1 MAGQHEGFALGVDLG
16 TSNTV
21 AVLRWPDG
29 RTRPLLMDG
38 QPVSPS
44 AVYADPDGTL
54 HTGWDA
60 RRLAQAD
67 PARFEANPKR
77 RVDEPTVLL
86 GDRSYPPSDLLAA
99 VLATVARAAVGTVGF
114 LPPAVLTCPAAWD
127 ATRRQVLADALLQ
140 AGWPQAAEHT
150 LAGPTPPGTRLL
162 REPVAAA
169 RYYAQVLHRPVPV
182 GDAIAVFDFGG
193 GTLDVAVLRNEGAD
207 PWGDSGFTVV
217 ADGGL
222 PDLGGLDLDAALVQR
237 VGELLGDRHAAQWA
251 RLTRP
256 ADPAQ
261 RRDQVRLWDEVRG
274 AKETLSRSTVAPVA
288 VPGVAEA
295 VRLTRADVERV
306 ATPLLRRAVDRARE
320 VIAAAGLSPDQLA
333 GLFLVGGSSR
343 IPLVARMLH
352 AELGVAPTV
361 LDQPELPV
369 AEGALTDLPLRRP
382 LPTPA
387 YAGPHIAAPAPPAP
401 IPVSPPA
408 PPASAA
414 PTVPSAP
421 PAPTLPAG
429 APSTLPAGAAP
440 AEAAP
445 TVPAGA
451 APSVPAGA
459 APAEAA
465 PTVPDR
471 AAPTVPAGA
480 APTVPSQ
487 PWPGALPPTV
497 PSQPWPGSTPPAGPP
512 GPGWA
517 GAAPP
522 PSAGAGRWR
531 RARWV
536 VLGAVVALVGVAT
549 AATLYLTRDR
559 YPDLE
564 FRSLHE
570 LSRPAAGG
578 ERPAGMW
585 TAVLGDRAYLGYPLP
600 DDRLEVVAVDAGTG
614 DELWRKATDVR
625 ADDWE
630 AIIAVPGAVAVLADA
645 PGDSTPRPLAVL
657 DGRSGTQRWQRAV
670 RGDDN
675 VYFADDTAVLVDRA
689 EARLV
694 GLRLSDG
701 STKWT
706 EPNPRDQYDGSRTVV
721 RPVGTDAAAGGPA
734 FLDGTPRNPWASK
747 GRRLVQVGAD
757 RSVRL
762 IDMESGAVLRTWG
775 SVADL
780 DDLVVAHED
789 RLYVAANEGGYQLL
803 AYDLGSD
810 AEPVVLHRSG
820 NDDFRPTDLVACGER
835 RACLLQ
841 VPNNDAQ
848 RTEVV
853 AAREG
858 ERAITWPAPGVT
870 DLVPLGEQVLAQRES
885 SEPKAALFDAAGE
898 PVLRD
903 RGGVAVRL
911 DEGNLLVFAKAPSI
925 VADNRVL
932 AGVWAESGEVD
943 ELGELK
949 NVRSESCS
957 WNTHVIACGAEKDF
971 VLYRFAED

>member
-38 QPVSPS
+38 QPLSPS

-60 RRLAQAD
+60 RRLAQTD

-86 GDRSYPPSDLLAA
+86 GDRSYPPADLLAA
-99 VLATVARAAVGTVGF
+99 VLAAVGRAAVGAVGF

-127 ATRRQVLADALLQ
+127 ATRRQVLADALLL
-140 AGWPQAAEHT
+140 AGWPQVAEHT

-169 RYYAQVLHRPVPV
+169 RYYTQVLQRPVPV
-182 GDAIAVFDFGG
+182 GGAIAVFDFGG

-207 PWGDSGFTVV
+207 PWGDSGFRVV

-222 PDLGGLDLDAALVQR
+222 PDLGGLDLDAALVRR
-237 VGELLGDRHAAQWA
+237 VGEVVGARHAAQWA
-251 RLTRP
+251 RLLRP

-295 VRLTRADVERV
+295 VQLTRADVERV
-306 ATPLLRRAVDRARE
+306 ATPLLRRAVERARE
-320 VIAAAGLSPDQLA
+320 VIAEAGLRPDQLA

-352 AELGVAPTV
+352 AELGIAPTV

-369 AEGALTDLPLRRP
+369 AEGALTDLPLRKP
-382 LPTPA
+382 LAVPA
-387 YAGPHIAAPAPPAP
+387 HAGQPPAP
-401 IPVSPPA
+401 SPPA
-408 PPASAA
+408 PGSAS
-414 PTVPSAP
+414 P
-421 PAPTLPAG
+421 PAPSPPA
-429 APSTLPAGAAP
+429 PAAP
-440 AEAAP
+440 A
-445 TVPAGA
+445 
-451 APSVPAGA
+451 A
-459 APAEAA
+459 APA
-465 PTVPDR
+465 
-471 AAPTVPAGA
+471 
-480 APTVPSQ
+480 VPS
-487 PWPGALPPTV
+487 P
-497 PSQPWPGSTPPAGPP
+497 PWPGSTPPAGPP
-512 GPGWA
+512 PGPDRA
-517 GAAPP
+517 GVTV
-522 PSAGAGRWR
+522 PSAGGAARR
-531 RARWV
+531 PRARWL
-536 VLGAVVALVGVAT
+536 VLGAVLALVGVGAAT
-549 AATLYLTRDR
+549 ALYLTRDR

-564 FRSLHE
+564 FRSLRE
-570 LSRPAAGG
+570 LSRPAAGA
-578 ERPAGMW
+578 ERPTDMW
-585 TAVLGDRAYLGYPLP
+585 TAVLGDRAYLGFPLP
-600 DDRLEVVAVDAGTG
+600 DDRMEVVAVDAATG
-614 DELWRKATDVR
+614 DEVWRERTDAR
-625 ADDWE
+625 AAGWE
-630 AIIAVPGAVAVLADA
+630 SIIAVPGGVAVLADA

-657 DGRSGTQRWQRAV
+657 DGRDGRQRWQRAV
-670 RGDDN
+670 RGDDD
-675 VYFADDTAVLVDRA
+675 VFFADDTAVLVDRNA
-689 EARLV
+689 GQLV

-701 STKWT
+701 AQKWT
-706 EPNPRDQYDGSRTVV
+706 RANPGDQYGGNRTVV
-721 RPVGTDAAAGGPA
+721 RPVGSAEAAGGSA
-734 FLDGTPRNPWASK
+734 FFDGTPRDPWTGR

-762 IDMESGAVLRTWG
+762 VDMASGRVLRQWG

-780 DDLVVAHED
+780 DDLVVADGD

-810 AEPVVLHRSG
+810 AAPVVLHRAG
-820 NDDFRPTDLVACGER
+820 NDRYRPKELIACGER

-841 VPNNDAQ
+841 VPDNDAE

-853 AAREG
+853 TAAEG
-858 ERAITWPAPGVT
+858 EPARRFPAPSATG
-870 DLVPLGEQVLAQRES
+870 LVAVGEQLLAQREHP
-885 SEPKAALFDAAGE
+885 EPALTLFDSDGK

-903 RGGVAVRL
+903 RDGVGVRL
-911 DEGNLLVFAKAPSI
+911 DAGNLLVFAEAPST
-925 VADNRVL
+925 VTDDRAL
-932 AGVWAESGEVD
+932 AGVWAESGEPD

-949 NVRSESCS
+949 DVRSASCS
-957 WNTHVIACGAEKDF
+957 WSTHVIACGAEKDF
-971 VLYRFAED
+971 VLYRFADD

>member
-1 MAGQHEGFALGVDLG
+1 MAGQHEGFALGIDLG
-16 TSNTV
+16 MSNTV

-38 QPVSPS
+38 QPLSPS

-54 HTGWDA
+54 HSGWDA

-77 RVDEPTVLL
+77 RVDEPTVQL
-86 GDRSYPPSDLLAA
+86 GDRAYPPADLLAA
-99 VLATVARAAVGTVGF
+99 VLAAVGRAAVGAVGF
-114 LPPAVLTCPAAWD
+114 LPPAVVTCPAAWD
-127 ATRRQVLADALLQ
+127 ATRRQVLADALLR
-140 AGWPQAAEHT
+140 AGWPQAVEHT

-169 RYYAQVLHRPVPV
+169 RYYTQVLHRPVPV
-182 GDAIAVFDFGG
+182 GGAIAVFDFGG

-207 PWGDSGFTVV
+207 PWGDSGFSVV

-222 PDLGGLDLDAALVQR
+222 PDLGGLDLDAALVRR
-237 VGELLGDRHAAQWA
+237 VGELVGERHAAQWA

-274 AKETLSRSTVAPVA
+274 AKETLSRSATAPVA
-288 VPGVAEA
+288 VPGVAETIQ
-295 VRLTRADVERV
+295 LTRADVERV
-306 ATPLLRRAVDRARE
+306 ATPLLRRAVQRARE
-320 VIAAAGLSPDQLA
+320 VIAAAGLRPDQLD

-352 AELGVAPTV
+352 AELGIAPTV

-369 AEGALTDLPLRRP
+369 AEGALTDLPLRKA
-382 LPTPA
+382 LPAPA
-387 YAGPHIAAPAPPAP
+387 YAGAPLAPPAP
-401 IPVSPPA
+401 APVSPPA
-408 PPASAA
+408 P
-414 PTVPSAP
+414 
-421 PAPTLPAG
+421 AG
-429 APSTLPAGAAP
+429 APAP
-440 AEAAP
+440 
-445 TVPAGA
+445 V
-451 APSVPAGA
+451 
-459 APAEAA
+459 
-465 PTVPDR
+465 
-471 AAPTVPAGA
+471 
-480 APTVPSQ
+480 
-487 PWPGALPPTV
+487 V

-512 GPGWA
+512 PGPGLA
-517 GAAPP
+517 GVTPTPP
-522 PSAGAGRWR
+522 DGATRWR

-536 VLGAVVALVGVAT
+536 VLGAVLALAGVAT

-559 YPDLE
+559 YPDLK
-564 FRSLHE
+564 FDSLRE
-570 LSRPAAGG
+570 LSRPSAGAA
-578 ERPAGMW
+578 RPADMW
-585 TAVLGDRAYLGYPLP
+585 TAVLDDRAYLAFPLP
-600 DDRLEVVAVDAGTG
+600 DDRLEVVAVDASTG
-614 DELWRKATDVR
+614 DQLWRKQTDVR

-630 AIIAVPGAVAVLADA
+630 AIIAVPGGVAVLADA
-645 PGDSTPRPLAVL
+645 PGDSTPRPFAVL
-657 DGRSGTQRWQRAV
+657 DGRNGEQRWQRV
-670 RGDDN
+670 LRGDDD

-689 EARLV
+689 ADELV
-694 GLRLSDG
+694 GLRLTNG
-701 STKWT
+701 SAKWRQ
-706 EPNPRDQYDGSRTVV
+706 PNPRGQYAGGRTVV

-734 FLDGTPRNPWASK
+734 FLDGTPRNPWTSK
-747 GRRLVQVGAD
+747 KRRLVQVGAD

-762 IDMESGAVLRTWG
+762 IDMASGAVLRQWG

-820 NDDFRPTDLVACGER
+820 NDEYRPKELIACGER

-841 VPNNDAQ
+841 VPNNDVA

-853 AAREG
+853 AATEG
-858 ERAITWPAPGVT
+858 ERMISWSAPGVT
-870 DLVPLGEQVLAQRES
+870 GLVALGEQVLAQREFP
-885 SEPKAALFDAAGE
+885 EPIVTVFDAAGK

-911 DEGNLLVFAKAPSI
+911 DAGNLLVFAKAPSV

-949 NVRSESCS
+949 DVRSSSCS
-957 WNTHVIACGAEKDF
+957 WNTHVIACGADKDF
-971 VLYRFAED
+971 VLYRFTDD

>member
-44 AVYADPDGTL
+44 AVYADPNGTL

-60 RRLAQAD
+60 RRLAQTD
-67 PARFEANPKR
+67 PARLEPNPKR

-86 GDRSYPPSDLLAA
+86 GDRSYLPADLLAA
-99 VLATVARAAVGTVGF
+99 LLVAVARAAVDTVSF

-127 ATRRQVLADALLQ
+127 ATRRQVLADALLR
-140 AGWPQAAEHT
+140 AGWPQIGEHT

-169 RYYAQVLHRPVPV
+169 RYYTQVLHRPVPV
-182 GDAIAVFDFGG
+182 GGAIAVFDFGG

-207 PWGDSGFTVV
+207 PWGDSGFSVV

-237 VGELLGDRHAAQWA
+237 VGELVGERHAAQWA
-251 RLTRP
+251 RLIRP

-274 AKETLSRSTVAPVA
+274 AKETLSRSSVAPVA
-288 VPGVAEA
+288 VPGMAET
-295 VRLTRADVERV
+295 VQLTRADIERV

-352 AELGVAPTV
+352 AELGIAPTV

-382 LPTPA
+382 LPAPA
-387 YAGPHIAAPAPPAP
+387 YAGPPIAPPAP
-401 IPVSPPA
+401 TPVSPPA
-408 PPASAA
+408 P
-414 PTVPSAP
+414 T
-421 PAPTLPAG
+421 
-429 APSTLPAGAAP
+429 AP
-440 AEAAP
+440 AWAGPVAP

-451 APSVPAGA
+451 GPVA
-459 APAEAA
+459 
-465 PTVPDR
+465 
-471 AAPTVPAGA
+471 
-480 APTVPSQ
+480 
-487 PWPGALPPTV
+487 PTV
-497 PSQPWPGSTPPAGPP
+497 PSQPWPGSTPPSGPP
-512 GPGWA
+512 GPGWSGVTPTPTPA
-517 GAAPP
+517 VGGA
-522 PSAGAGRWR
+522 RWR

-536 VLGAVVALVGVAT
+536 VLGAVLALAGVAT

-564 FRSLHE
+564 FRSLRE
-570 LSRPAAGG
+570 LSRPAAGA
-578 ERPAGMW
+578 ERPASMW
-585 TAVLGDRAYLGYPLP
+585 TAVLGDRAYLAYPLP
-600 DDRLEVVAVDAGTG
+600 DRRLEVAAVDTRTG

-630 AIIAVPGAVAVLADA
+630 RLVAIPGAVAVVADA
-645 PGDSTPRPLAVL
+645 PGDSTLRPLAVL
-657 DGRSGTQRWQRAV
+657 DGRTGTQRWQHPI
-670 RGDDN
+670 RGDDD
-675 VYFADDTAVLVDRA
+675 VYFAADTAVLVDRGA
-689 EARLV
+689 AQLV

-701 STKWT
+701 GTEWT
-706 EPNPRDQYDGSRTVV
+706 QPNPRDQYDGRRTVV
-721 RPVGTDAAAGGPA
+721 RPVGSDEASAGPA
-734 FLDGTPRNPWASK
+734 FLDGTPRDPWASK

-762 IDMESGAVLRTWG
+762 LDMASGTVLRQWG
-775 SVADL
+775 NVADL

-820 NDDFRPTDLVACGER
+820 NDEYRPKELVACGER

-841 VPNNDAQ
+841 VPNSKVEN
-848 RTEVV
+848 TEVV
-853 AAREG
+853 AATEG
-858 ERAITWPAPGVT
+858 ERSRHWPAPGVT
-870 DLVPLGEQVLAQRES
+870 GLAPLGEQLLAQREYP
-885 SEPKAALFDAAGE
+885 EPTVTLFDAAGK

-911 DEGNLLVFAKAPSI
+911 DAGNLLVFAKAPNM

-932 AGVWAESGEVD
+932 AGVWAESGEHD
-943 ELGELK
+943 DLGELQD
-949 NVRSESCS
+949 VRSASCS
-957 WNTHVIACGAEKDF
+957 WNTTVIACGADKDF
-971 VLYRFAED
+971 VLYQFAEN

>member
-77 RVDEPTVLL
+77 RVDEPTVQL

-99 VLATVARAAVGTVGF
+99 VLAAVARAAVGTVGF

-182 GDAIAVFDFGG
+182 GDSIAVFDFGG

-237 VGELLGDRHAAQWA
+237 VGELVGDRHAAQWA
-251 RLTRP
+251 RLIRP

-382 LPTPA
+382 LPAPA
-387 YAGPHIAAPAPPAP
+387 YAGPHIAPPAP
-401 IPVSPPA
+401 APVSPPA
-408 PPASAA
+408 PPAAAEPPVRAGAAATAPSGAAPTAPTVPAGPAPTVPAGPAPTVPDGAA
-414 PTVPSAP
+414 PTVPD
-421 PAPTLPAG
+421 G
-429 APSTLPAGAAP
+429 
-440 AEAAP
+440 AAP
-445 TVPAGA
+445 TVPA
-451 APSVPAGA
+451 
-459 APAEAA
+459 
-465 PTVPDR
+465 
-471 AAPTVPAGA
+471 
-480 APTVPSQ
+480 Q
-487 PWPGALPPTV
+487 PWPGATPSTV
-497 PSQPWPGSTPPAGPP
+497 PSRPWPGSSPPADPP

-517 GAAPP
+517 GP
-522 PSAGAGRWR
+522 PSTAGAGRWR

-564 FRSLHE
+564 FRGLRE
-570 LSRPAAGG
+570 LSRPAAGA

-614 DELWRKATDVR
+614 GELWRKATDVR

-645 PGDSTPRPLAVL
+645 PGDSTLRPLAVL
-657 DGRSGTQRWQRAV
+657 DGGSGAQRWQRAV
-670 RGDDN
+670 RGDDT

-706 EPNPRDQYDGSRTVV
+706 EPNPRDQYDGGRTVV

-734 FLDGTPRNPWASK
+734 FLDGTPRNPWTSK
-747 GRRLVQVGAD
+747 GRRLVQIGAD

-762 IDMESGAVLRTWG
+762 LDMANGTVLRTWG

-803 AYDLGSD
+803 SYDLESD

-820 NDDFRPTDLVACGER
+820 NDEYRPTELVACGER

-841 VPNNDAQ
+841 VPNNDVQ

-853 AAREG
+853 AASEG
-858 ERAITWPAPGVT
+858 ERTITWSAPGVT

-885 SEPKAALFDAAGE
+885 PDPKATLYDAAGK

-911 DEGNLLVFAKAPSI
+911 DEGNLLVFAKAPSV

-949 NVRSESCS
+949 DVRSESCS

-971 VLYRFAED
+971 VLYRFAEN

>member
-38 QPVSPS
+38 QPLSPS

-60 RRLAQAD
+60 RRLAQTD

-77 RVDEPTVLL
+77 RVDEPTVVL
-86 GDRSYPPSDLLAA
+86 GDRSYPPADLLAA
-99 VLATVARAAVGTVGF
+99 VLAAVARAAVGAVGF

-127 ATRRQVLADALLQ
+127 ETRRQVLADALLL
-140 AGWPQAAEHT
+140 AGWPQVAEHT

-169 RYYAQVLHRPVPV
+169 RYYTQVLHRPVPV

-207 PWGDSGFTVV
+207 PWGDSGFSVV

-237 VGELLGDRHAAQWA
+237 VGELLGERHAAQWA
-251 RLTRP
+251 RLIRP
-256 ADPAQ
+256 EDPAQ

-295 VRLTRADVERV
+295 VQLTRADVERV
-306 ATPLLRRAVDRARE
+306 ATPLLRRAVERARE

-352 AELGVAPTV
+352 TELGVAPTV

-382 LPTPA
+382 LPA
-387 YAGPHIAAPAPPAP
+387 YAGPQLAPPAP
-401 IPVSPPA
+401 APVSPPA
-408 PPASAA
+408 PSA
-414 PTVPSAP
+414 
-421 PAPTLPAG
+421 G
-429 APSTLPAGAAP
+429 
-440 AEAAP
+440 
-445 TVPAGA
+445 
-451 APSVPAGA
+451 
-459 APAEAA
+459 
-465 PTVPDR
+465 
-471 AAPTVPAGA
+471 
-480 APTVPSQ
+480 
-487 PWPGALPPTV
+487 PTV
-497 PSQPWPGSTPPAGPP
+497 PSQPWPGSAAPAGPGWAGPPAPPAGPP
-512 GPGWA
+512 APGGA
-517 GAAPP
+517 GAAPAGP
-522 PSAGAGRWR
+522 PGAARWR

-536 VLGAVVALVGVAT
+536 VLGAVLALLGVGA

-564 FRSLHE
+564 FAALRE
-570 LSRPAAGG
+570 LSRPKAGG
-578 ERPAGMW
+578 ERPADMW
-585 TAVLGDRAYLGYPLP
+585 TAVLDDRAYLGFPLP
-600 DDRLEVVAVDAGTG
+600 DDRLEVVAVDTGTG
-614 DELWRKATDVR
+614 DELWRRATDVR

-630 AIIAVPGAVAVLADA
+630 AIIAVPGAVMVLADA

-657 DGRSGTQRWQRAV
+657 DGRSGAQRWQRTV
-670 RGDDN
+670 RGDDDIY
-675 VYFADDTAVLVDRA
+675 VADDTAVLVDRGA
-689 EARLV
+689 AQLV

-701 STKWT
+701 TQKWT
-706 EPNPRDQYDGSRTVV
+706 KPNPRDQYDGSRTVV
-721 RPVGTDAAAGGPA
+721 RPVGSDEAAGGPA
-734 FLDGTPRNPWASK
+734 FLDGTPRDPWTGK

-762 IDMESGAVLRTWG
+762 LDLASGAVLRQWG
-775 SVADL
+775 NVADL

-789 RLYVAANEGGYQLL
+789 RLFVAASEGGYQLL

-810 AEPVVLHRSG
+810 AEPVVLYRSG
-820 NDDFRPTDLVACGER
+820 NDEQRAKALVACGER

-853 AAREG
+853 AATEG
-858 ERAITWPAPGVT
+858 EQAAHWPAPGVT
-870 DLVPLGEQVLAQRES
+870 DLVPVGEQVLAQREYP
-885 SEPKAALFDAAGE
+885 EPAVTLFDAAGK
-898 PVLRD
+898 PVLRN
-903 RGGVAVRL
+903 RGGVGVRL
-911 DEGNLLVFAKAPSI
+911 DEGNLLVFAKAPSTF
-925 VADNRVL
+925 ADNRVL
-932 AGVWAESGEVD
+932 AGVWTESGEVD

-949 NVRSESCS
+949 DVRSASCS

-971 VLYRFAED
+971 VLYRFTKD

>member
-38 QPVSPS
+38 QPLSPS

-60 RRLAQAD
+60 RRLAQTD
-67 PARFEANPKR
+67 PGRFEANPKR
-77 RVDEPTVLL
+77 RVDEPTIVL
-86 GDRSYPPSDLLAA
+86 GDRSYPPADLLAA
-99 VLATVARAAVGTVGF
+99 VLAAVARAAVGAVGF

-127 ATRRQVLADALLQ
+127 ATRRQVLADALLL
-140 AGWPQAAEHT
+140 AGWPQVAEHT

-169 RYYAQVLHRPVPV
+169 RYYTQVLHRPVPV

-207 PWGDSGFTVV
+207 PWGDSGFSVV

-222 PDLGGLDLDAALVQR
+222 PDLGGLDLDAALVGR
-237 VGELLGDRHAAQWA
+237 VGELLGERHAAQWA
-251 RLTRP
+251 RLLRP
-256 ADPAQ
+256 QDPAQ

-295 VRLTRADVERV
+295 VQLTRADVERV

-352 AELGVAPTV
+352 TELGVAPTV

-382 LPTPA
+382 LPA
-387 YAGPHIAAPAPPAP
+387 YAGPQLAPPT
-401 IPVSPPA
+401 PVSPPA
-408 PPASAA
+408 P
-414 PTVPSAP
+414 VG
-421 PAPTLPAG
+421 PAG
-429 APSTLPAGAAP
+429 PAG
-440 AEAAP
+440 
-445 TVPAGA
+445 PAGD
-451 APSVPAGA
+451 V
-459 APAEAA
+459 
-465 PTVPDR
+465 
-471 AAPTVPAGA
+471 
-480 APTVPSQ
+480 
-487 PWPGALPPTV
+487 PTV
-497 PSQPWPGSTPPAGPP
+497 PSQPWPGSPAPAGPGWSGAAPAGAGWSGATPAGPP
-512 GPGWA
+512 APGWA
-517 GAAPP
+517 GAVP
-522 PSAGAGRWR
+522 AGAARWR

-536 VLGAVVALVGVAT
+536 VLGAVLALLGVGT

-564 FRSLHE
+564 FASLRE
-570 LSRPAAGG
+570 LSRPKAGG

-585 TAVLGDRAYLGYPLP
+585 TAVLGDRAYLGFPLP
-600 DDRLEVVAVDAGTG
+600 DDRLEVVAVDTGTG
-614 DELWRKATDVR
+614 DELWRRATDAR

-645 PGDSTPRPLAVL
+645 PGDNTPRPLAVL
-657 DGRSGTQRWQRAV
+657 DGRSGTQRWQRTV
-670 RGDDN
+670 RGDDEI
-675 VYFADDTAVLVDRA
+675 YFADDTAVLVDRA
-689 EARLV
+689 GAQLV

-701 STKWT
+701 TQKWT
-706 EPNPRDQYDGSRTVV
+706 QANPRDQYDSSRTVV
-721 RPVGTDAAAGGPA
+721 RPVGSDEAAGGPA
-734 FLDGTPRNPWASK
+734 FLDGTPRNPWTSK
-747 GRRLVQVGAD
+747 DRRLVQVGAD

-762 IDMESGAVLRTWG
+762 LDMTSGRVLRQWG

-789 RLYVAANEGGYQLL
+789 RLYVVANEGGYQLL
-803 AYDLGSD
+803 AYDLGSA
-810 AEPVVLHRSG
+810 AEPVVLYRSG
-820 NDDFRPTDLVACGER
+820 NDEQRAKALVACGER

-841 VPNNDAQ
+841 VPNNDVQ

-853 AAREG
+853 AATEG
-858 ERAITWPAPGVT
+858 ERTVHWPAPGVT
-870 DLVPLGEQVLAQRES
+870 DLVPVGEQVLAQREYP
-885 SEPKAALFDAAGE
+885 EPTVTLFDAAGK

-911 DEGNLLVFAKAPSI
+911 DEGNLLVFAKAPGT

-949 NVRSESCS
+949 EVRSASCS
-957 WNTHVIACGAEKDF
+957 WNTRVIACGADEDF
-971 VLYRFAED
+971 VLYRFTKD

>member
-60 RRLAQAD
+60 RRLAQSD

-99 VLATVARAAVGTVGF
+99 VLTTVARAAVGTVGF

-182 GDAIAVFDFGG
+182 GGAIAVFDFGG

-207 PWGDSGFTVV
+207 PWGDSGFSVV

-237 VGELLGDRHAAQWA
+237 VGELVGDRHAAQWA
-251 RLTRP
+251 RLIRP

-295 VRLTRADVERV
+295 VQLTRADVERV

-382 LPTPA
+382 LPAPA
-387 YAGPHIAAPAPPAP
+387 YAGPHIAPPAPAPVSPPALPAPPAP
-401 IPVSPPA
+401 A
-408 PPASAA
+408 GAA
-414 PTVPSAP
+414 PTVPVGAAL
-421 PAPTLPAG
+421 PAPT
-429 APSTLPAGAAP
+429 
-440 AEAAP
+440 
-445 TVPAGA
+445 
-451 APSVPAGA
+451 
-459 APAEAA
+459 
-465 PTVPDR
+465 
-471 AAPTVPAGA
+471 APTVPAGA

-487 PWPGALPPTV
+487 PRPGSATPTM
-497 PSQPWPGSTPPAGPP
+497 PEQPWPGSAPPAGPP

-517 GAAPP
+517 HVTP
-522 PSAGAGRWR
+522 PSVAGAGRWR

-536 VLGAVVALVGVAT
+536 VLGAVLALVGVAT
-549 AATLYLTRDR
+549 AATLYFTRDR

-564 FRSLHE
+564 FRSLQE
-570 LSRPAAGG
+570 LSRPSAGG
-578 ERPAGMW
+578 ERPAEMW

-614 DELWRKATDVR
+614 DELWREATDVR

-630 AIIAVPGAVAVLADA
+630 SIIAVPGAVAVLADA
-645 PGDSTPRPLAVL
+645 PGDTTLRPLAVL
-657 DGRSGTQRWQRAV
+657 DGRSGKQRWQRAV
-670 RGDDN
+670 RGDDS

-689 EARLV
+689 EAQLV
-694 GLRLSDG
+694 GLRLTDG
-701 STKWT
+701 SAKWR
-706 EPNPRDQYDGSRTVV
+706 EPNPRDEYGGSRTVV
-721 RPVGTDAAAGGPA
+721 RPVGSDAAASGPA
-734 FLDGTPRNPWASK
+734 FLDGNPRDPWTGK
-747 GRRLVQVGAD
+747 GRRLIQVGAD

-762 IDMESGAVLRTWG
+762 LDMETGKVLRRWG

-820 NDDFRPTDLVACGER
+820 NDEYRPMELVACGER

-841 VPNNDAQ
+841 VPNNDVK

-853 AAREG
+853 AATEG
-858 ERAITWPAPGVT
+858 ERAIAWPAPGVT

-885 SEPKAALFDAAGE
+885 PDPKVTLFDAAGN

-903 RGGVAVRL
+903 RAGVAVRL

-925 VADNRVL
+925 VVDNRVL

-949 NVRSESCS
+949 DVRSESCS

-971 VLYRFAED
+971 VLYRFAND

>member
-38 QPVSPS
+38 QPLSPS
-44 AVYADPDGTL
+44 AVYADADGTL

-77 RVDEPTVLL
+77 RVDEPTVQL
-86 GDRSYPPSDLLAA
+86 GDRAYPPADLLAA
-99 VLATVARAAVGTVGF
+99 VLATVGRAAVGAVGF
-114 LPPAVLTCPAAWD
+114 LPPAVVTYPAAWD
-127 ATRRQVLADALLQ
+127 ATRRQVLADALLR

-169 RYYAQVLHRPVPV
+169 RYYTQVLHRPVPV
-182 GDAIAVFDFGG
+182 GGAIAVFDFGG

-207 PWGDSGFTVV
+207 PWGDSGFSVV

-222 PDLGGLDLDAALVQR
+222 PDLGGLDLDAALVRR
-237 VGELLGDRHAAQWA
+237 VGELVGERHAAQWA

-256 ADPAQ
+256 VDPAQ

-274 AKETLSRSTVAPVA
+274 AKETLSRSAVAPVA
-288 VPGVAEA
+288 VPGVTETIQ
-295 VRLTRADVERV
+295 LTRADVERV
-306 ATPLLRRAVDRARE
+306 ATPLLRRAVQRARE
-320 VIAAAGLSPDQLA
+320 VIAAAGLRPDQLD

-352 AELGVAPTV
+352 AELGIAPTV

-369 AEGALTDLPLRRP
+369 AEGALTDLPLP
-382 LPTPA
+382 VPA
-387 YAGPHIAAPAPPAP
+387 YAGPSLAPPSPA
-401 IPVSPPA
+401 PVSPPA
-408 PPASAA
+408 P
-414 PTVPSAP
+414 
-421 PAPTLPAG
+421 AG
-429 APSTLPAGAAP
+429 APAP
-440 AEAAP
+440 
-445 TVPAGA
+445 V
-451 APSVPAGA
+451 
-459 APAEAA
+459 
-465 PTVPDR
+465 
-471 AAPTVPAGA
+471 
-480 APTVPSQ
+480 VPSQ
-487 PWPGALPPTV
+487 PWPGP
-497 PSQPWPGSTPPAGPP
+497 TPPAGPP
-512 GPGWA
+512 PGPGLA
-517 GAAPP
+517 GASPTPP
-522 PSAGAGRWR
+522 VGATHWR

-536 VLGAVVALVGVAT
+536 VLGAVLALGGVAT

-564 FRSLHE
+564 FASLRE
-570 LSRPAAGG
+570 LSRLSAGA
-578 ERPAGMW
+578 ERPVGMW
-585 TAVLGDRAYLGYPLP
+585 TAVLDDRAYLAFPLP
-600 DDRLEVVAVDAGTG
+600 DDRLEVVAVDAGNG
-614 DELWRKATDVR
+614 REVWREQTDVR

-657 DGRSGTQRWQRAV
+657 DGRSGEQRWQRAL
-670 RGDDN
+670 RGDDD
-675 VYFADDTAVLVDRA
+675 VYFTDDTAVVVDRA
-689 EARLV
+689 ADELV
-694 GLRLSDG
+694 GLRLTNG
-701 STKWT
+701 SAKWKQ
-706 EPNPRDQYDGSRTVV
+706 PNPRGQYAGGRTVV

-734 FLDGTPRNPWASK
+734 FLDGTPRNPWVSK

-762 IDMESGAVLRTWG
+762 LDMASGVVLRQWG

-803 AYDLGSD
+803 SYDLGSD

-820 NDDFRPTDLVACGER
+820 NDAFRPKELVACGER

-841 VPNNDAQ
+841 VPDNDVA

-853 AAREG
+853 AATEG
-858 ERAITWPAPGVT
+858 ERMIRWSAPGVT
-870 DLVPLGEQVLAQRES
+870 GLVPLGEQVLAQRELP
-885 SEPKAALFDAAGE
+885 EPTVTVFDAAGK

-911 DEGNLLVFAKAPSI
+911 DAGNLLVFAKAPSV

-949 NVRSESCS
+949 DVRSSSCS
-957 WNTHVIACGAEKDF
+957 WNTHVIACGADKDF
-971 VLYRFAED
+971 VLYRFSDD

>member
-1 MAGQHEGFALGVDLG
+1 MAGQHEGFALGIDLG

-38 QPVSPS
+38 QPLSPS

-77 RVDEPTVLL
+77 RVDEPTVRL
-86 GDRSYPPSDLLAA
+86 GDRAYPPADLLAA
-99 VLATVARAAVGTVGF
+99 VLAAVGRAAVGAVGF
-114 LPPAVLTCPAAWD
+114 LPPAVVTCPAAWD
-127 ATRRQVLADALLQ
+127 ATRRQVLADALLR

-169 RYYAQVLHRPVPV
+169 RYYTQVLHRPVPV
-182 GDAIAVFDFGG
+182 GGAIAVFDFGG

-207 PWGDSGFTVV
+207 PWGDSGFSVV

-222 PDLGGLDLDAALVQR
+222 PDLGGLDLDAALVRR
-237 VGELLGDRHAAQWA
+237 VGELVDERHAAQWA

-261 RRDQVRLWDEVRG
+261 RRDQVRLTDEVRG

-288 VPGVAEA
+288 VPGVAETIQ
-295 VRLTRADVERV
+295 LTRADVERV
-306 ATPLLRRAVDRARE
+306 ATPLLRRAVQRARE
-320 VIAAAGLSPDQLA
+320 VIAAAGLRPDQLD

-352 AELGVAPTV
+352 AELGIAPTV

-369 AEGALTDLPLRRP
+369 AEGALTDLPLRKP
-382 LPTPA
+382 LPAPA
-387 YAGPHIAAPAPPAP
+387 YAGAPLAPPAP
-401 IPVSPPA
+401 APVSPPA
-408 PPASAA
+408 PAGS
-414 PTVPSAP
+414 
-421 PAPTLPAG
+421 PAP
-429 APSTLPAGAAP
+429 
-440 AEAAP
+440 
-445 TVPAGA
+445 V
-451 APSVPAGA
+451 
-459 APAEAA
+459 
-465 PTVPDR
+465 
-471 AAPTVPAGA
+471 
-480 APTVPSQ
+480 
-487 PWPGALPPTV
+487 V

-512 GPGWA
+512 PRPGLA
-517 GAAPP
+517 GATPTP
-522 PSAGAGRWR
+522 AGGATGWR

-536 VLGAVVALVGVAT
+536 VLGAVLALVGVAA

-559 YPDLE
+559 YPDLT
-564 FRSLHE
+564 FDSLRE
-570 LSRPAAGG
+570 LSRLSAGA
-578 ERPAGMW
+578 ERPLDMW
-585 TAVLGDRAYLGYPLP
+585 TAVLDDRAYLAFPLP
-600 DDRLEVVAVDAGTG
+600 DDRLEVVAVDAGDG
-614 DELWRKATDVR
+614 RELWREQTDVR

-630 AIIAVPGAVAVLADA
+630 TIIAVPGAVAVLADA

-657 DGRSGTQRWQRAV
+657 DGRTGEQRWQRV
-670 RGDDN
+670 LSGDDD

-689 EARLV
+689 ADELV
-694 GLRLSDG
+694 GLRLTNG
-701 STKWT
+701 SAKWT
-706 EPNPRDQYDGSRTVV
+706 QPNPRGQYAGGRTVV

-734 FLDGTPRNPWASK
+734 FLDGTPRNPWTSK

-762 IDMESGAVLRTWG
+762 LDMASGAVLRQWG

-820 NDDFRPTDLVACGER
+820 NDEYRPKELVACGER

-841 VPNNDAQ
+841 VPNNDAA

-853 AAREG
+853 AATEG
-858 ERAITWPAPGVT
+858 EGMIRWSAPGVT
-870 DLVPLGEQVLAQRES
+870 GLIPLGEQVLAQRELP
-885 SEPKAALFDAAGE
+885 EPTVTVFDAAGK

-911 DEGNLLVFAKAPSI
+911 DAGNLLVFAKAPSL

-949 NVRSESCS
+949 DVRSSSCS

-971 VLYRFAED
+971 VLYRFTDD

>member
-1 MAGQHEGFALGVDLG
+1 MAGQHEGFALGIDLG

-38 QPVSPS
+38 QPLSPS

-77 RVDEPTVLL
+77 RVDEPTVQL
-86 GDRSYPPSDLLAA
+86 GDRAYPPADLLAA
-99 VLATVARAAVGTVGF
+99 VLAAVGRAAVGAVGF
-114 LPPAVLTCPAAWD
+114 LPPAVVTCPAAWD
-127 ATRRQVLADALLQ
+127 ATRRQVLADALLR

-169 RYYAQVLHRPVPV
+169 RYYTQVLHRPVPV
-182 GDAIAVFDFGG
+182 GGAIAVFDFGG

-207 PWGDSGFTVV
+207 PWGDSGFSVV

-222 PDLGGLDLDAALVQR
+222 PDLGGLDLDAALVRR
-237 VGELLGDRHAAQWA
+237 VGELVGERHAAQWA

-256 ADPAQ
+256 TDPAQ

-274 AKETLSRSTVAPVA
+274 AKETLSRSAVAPVA
-288 VPGVAEA
+288 VPGVAETIQ
-295 VRLTRADVERV
+295 LTRADVERV
-306 ATPLLRRAVDRARE
+306 ATPLLRRAVQRARE
-320 VIAAAGLSPDQLA
+320 VIAAAGLRPDQLD

-352 AELGVAPTV
+352 AELGIAPTV

-369 AEGALTDLPLRRP
+369 AEGALTDLPLRKP
-382 LPTPA
+382 LPAPA
-387 YAGPHIAAPAPPAP
+387 YAGAPLPPPPPA
-401 IPVSPPA
+401 PVSPPA
-408 PPASAA
+408 P
-414 PTVPSAP
+414 
-421 PAPTLPAG
+421 AG
-429 APSTLPAGAAP
+429 APAP
-440 AEAAP
+440 
-445 TVPAGA
+445 V
-451 APSVPAGA
+451 
-459 APAEAA
+459 
-465 PTVPDR
+465 
-471 AAPTVPAGA
+471 
-480 APTVPSQ
+480 
-487 PWPGALPPTV
+487 V

-512 GPGWA
+512 PGPGLA
-517 GAAPP
+517 GVTPTPP
-522 PSAGAGRWR
+522 DGATRWR

-536 VLGAVVALVGVAT
+536 VLGAVLALAGVAT

-559 YPDLE
+559 YPDLK
-564 FRSLHE
+564 FDSLRE
-570 LSRPAAGG
+570 LSRPSAGA
-578 ERPAGMW
+578 ERPADMW
-585 TAVLGDRAYLGYPLP
+585 TAVLDDRAYLAFPLP
-600 DDRLEVVAVDAGTG
+600 DDRLEVVAVDASTG
-614 DELWRKATDVR
+614 DQLWRKQTDVR

-630 AIIAVPGAVAVLADA
+630 AIIAVPGGVAVLADA

-657 DGRSGTQRWQRAV
+657 DGRNGEQRWQRV
-670 RGDDN
+670 LRGDDD

-689 EARLV
+689 ADELV
-694 GLRLSDG
+694 GLRLTDG
-701 STKWT
+701 SAKWRQ
-706 EPNPRDQYDGSRTVV
+706 PNPRGQYAGGRTVV

-734 FLDGTPRNPWASK
+734 FLDGTPRNPWTSK

-762 IDMESGAVLRTWG
+762 IDMASGAVLRQWG

-803 AYDLGSD
+803 AYDVGSD

-820 NDDFRPTDLVACGER
+820 NDEYRPKELIACGER

-841 VPNNDAQ
+841 VPNNDVA

-853 AAREG
+853 AATEG
-858 ERAITWPAPGVT
+858 EQMIKWSAPGVT
-870 DLVPLGEQVLAQRES
+870 GLVPLGEQVLAQREFP
-885 SEPKAALFDAAGE
+885 EPTVTVFDAAGK

-911 DEGNLLVFAKAPSI
+911 DAGNLLVFAKAPSM

-949 NVRSESCS
+949 DVRSSSCS
-957 WNTHVIACGAEKDF
+957 WNTHVIACGADKDF
-971 VLYRFAED
+971 VLYRFTDD

>member
-1 MAGQHEGFALGVDLG
+1 MAGQHEGFALGIDLG

-38 QPVSPS
+38 QPLSPS

-77 RVDEPTVLL
+77 RVDEPTVQL
-86 GDRSYPPSDLLAA
+86 GDRAYPPADLLAA
-99 VLATVARAAVGTVGF
+99 VLAAVGRAAVGAVGF
-114 LPPAVLTCPAAWD
+114 LPPAVVTCPAAWD
-127 ATRRQVLADALLQ
+127 ATRRQVLADALLR

-169 RYYAQVLHRPVPV
+169 RYYTQVLHRPVPV
-182 GDAIAVFDFGG
+182 GGAIAVFDFGG

-207 PWGDSGFTVV
+207 PWGDSGFSVV

-222 PDLGGLDLDAALVQR
+222 PDLGGLDLDAALVRR
-237 VGELLGDRHAAQWA
+237 VGELVGERHAAQWA

-256 ADPAQ
+256 TDPAQ

-274 AKETLSRSTVAPVA
+274 AKETLSRSAVAPVA
-288 VPGVAEA
+288 VPGVAETIQ
-295 VRLTRADVERV
+295 LTRADVERV
-306 ATPLLRRAVDRARE
+306 ATPLLRRAVQRARE
-320 VIAAAGLSPDQLA
+320 VIAAAGLRPDQLD

-352 AELGVAPTV
+352 AELGIAPTV

-369 AEGALTDLPLRRP
+369 AEGALTDLPLRKP
-382 LPTPA
+382 LPAPA
-387 YAGPHIAAPAPPAP
+387 YAGAPLAPPASA
-401 IPVSPPA
+401 PVSPPA
-408 PPASAA
+408 P
-414 PTVPSAP
+414 
-421 PAPTLPAG
+421 AG
-429 APSTLPAGAAP
+429 APAP
-440 AEAAP
+440 
-445 TVPAGA
+445 V
-451 APSVPAGA
+451 
-459 APAEAA
+459 
-465 PTVPDR
+465 
-471 AAPTVPAGA
+471 
-480 APTVPSQ
+480 
-487 PWPGALPPTV
+487 V

-512 GPGWA
+512 PGPGLA
-517 GAAPP
+517 GVTPTPP
-522 PSAGAGRWR
+522 DGATRWR

-536 VLGAVVALVGVAT
+536 VLGAVLALAGVAT

-559 YPDLE
+559 YPDLK
-564 FRSLHE
+564 FDSLRE
-570 LSRPAAGG
+570 LSRPSAGA
-578 ERPAGMW
+578 ERPADMW
-585 TAVLGDRAYLGYPLP
+585 TAVLDDRAYLAFPLP
-600 DDRLEVVAVDAGTG
+600 DDRLEVVAVDASTG
-614 DELWRKATDVR
+614 DQLWRKQTDVR

-630 AIIAVPGAVAVLADA
+630 AIIAVPGGVAVLADA

-657 DGRSGTQRWQRAV
+657 DGRNGEQRWQRV
-670 RGDDN
+670 LRGDDD

-689 EARLV
+689 ADELV
-694 GLRLSDG
+694 GLRLTDG
-701 STKWT
+701 SAKWRQ
-706 EPNPRDQYDGSRTVV
+706 PNPRGQYAGGRTVV

-734 FLDGTPRNPWASK
+734 FLDGTPRNPWTSK

-762 IDMESGAVLRTWG
+762 LDMASGAVLRQWG

-820 NDDFRPTDLVACGER
+820 NDEYRPKELIACGER

-841 VPNNDAQ
+841 VPNNDVA

-853 AAREG
+853 AATEG
-858 ERAITWPAPGVT
+858 EQMIKWSAPGVT
-870 DLVPLGEQVLAQRES
+870 GLVALGEQVLAQREFP
-885 SEPKAALFDAAGE
+885 EPTVTVFDAAGK

-911 DEGNLLVFAKAPSI
+911 DAGNLLVFAKAPSV

-949 NVRSESCS
+949 DVRSSSCS
-957 WNTHVIACGAEKDF
+957 WNTHVIACGADKDF
-971 VLYRFAED
+971 VLYRFTDD

>member
-1 MAGQHEGFALGVDLG
+1 MAGQHEGFALGIDLG

-38 QPVSPS
+38 QPLSPS

-77 RVDEPTVLL
+77 RVDEPTVRL
-86 GDRSYPPSDLLAA
+86 GDRAYPPADLLAA
-99 VLATVARAAVGTVGF
+99 VLAAVGRAAVGAVGF
-114 LPPAVLTCPAAWD
+114 LPPAVVTCPAAWD
-127 ATRRQVLADALLQ
+127 ATRRQVLADALVQ
-140 AGWPQAAEHT
+140 AGWPQAVEHT

-169 RYYAQVLHRPVPV
+169 RYYTQVLHRPVPV

-222 PDLGGLDLDAALVQR
+222 PDLGGLDLDAALVRR
-237 VGELLGDRHAAQWA
+237 VGELVGERHAAQWD

-261 RRDQVRLWDEVRG
+261 RRDQIRLWDEVRG
-274 AKETLSRSTVAPVA
+274 AKETLSRAGVAPVG
-288 VPGVAEA
+288 VPGVAEP
-295 VRLTRADVERV
+295 VQLTRADVERV
-306 ATPLLRRAVDRARE
+306 ATPLLRRAVQRARE
-320 VIAAAGLSPDQLA
+320 VIAAAGLRPDQLA

-343 IPLVARMLH
+343 IPLVARLLH
-352 AELGVAPTV
+352 AELGIAPTV

-382 LPTPA
+382 LPAPA
-387 YAGPHIAAPAPPAP
+387 YAGPPLAPPAP
-401 IPVSPPA
+401 APVSPPA
-408 PPASAA
+408 P
-414 PTVPSAP
+414 
-421 PAPTLPAG
+421 AG
-429 APSTLPAGAAP
+429 APAP
-440 AEAAP
+440 AP
-445 TVPAGA
+445 V
-451 APSVPAGA
+451 
-459 APAEAA
+459 
-465 PTVPDR
+465 
-471 AAPTVPAGA
+471 
-480 APTVPSQ
+480 
-487 PWPGALPPTV
+487 V

-512 GPGWA
+512 PGPGLA
-517 GAAPP
+517 GATPTPP
-522 PSAGAGRWR
+522 AGATRWP

-536 VLGAVVALVGVAT
+536 VLGAVLALAGVGT

-564 FRSLHE
+564 FASLRE
-570 LSRPAAGG
+570 QSRLPAGA
-578 ERPAGMW
+578 ERPADMW
-585 TAVLGDRAYLGYPLP
+585 TAVLDDRAYLAFPLP
-600 DDRLEVVAVDAGTG
+600 DDRLEVVAVDAGNG
-614 DELWRKATDVR
+614 REVWREQTDVR

-645 PGDSTPRPLAVL
+645 PGDSTPRPMAVL
-657 DGRSGTQRWQRAV
+657 DGRTGEQRWQRV
-670 RGDDN
+670 LRGDDD

-689 EARLV
+689 ADELV
-694 GLRLSDG
+694 GLRLTDG
-701 STKWT
+701 AAKWT
-706 EPNPRDQYDGSRTVV
+706 RPNPRDRYAGGRTVV
-721 RPVGTDAAAGGPA
+721 RPVGTDEAAGGPA
-734 FLDGTPRNPWASK
+734 FLDGTPRDPWTGK

-762 IDMESGAVLRTWG
+762 LDMASGAVLRQWG

-780 DDLVVAHED
+780 DDLVVAYED
-789 RLYVAANEGGYQLL
+789 RLFVAANEGGFQLL

-820 NDDFRPTDLVACGER
+820 NDEYPKELVACGAR

-841 VPNNDAQ
+841 VPNFDVA

-853 AAREG
+853 AATEG
-858 ERAITWPAPGVT
+858 ERMISWSAPGVT
-870 DLVPLGEQVLAQRES
+870 HLVPLGEHVLAQRES
-885 SEPKAALFDAAGE
+885 PEPTVTVFDAAGK

-911 DEGNLLVFAKAPSI
+911 DAGNLLVFAKPPSV

-949 NVRSESCS
+949 DVRSSSCS
-957 WNTHVIACGAEKDF
+957 WNTHLVACGAEKDF
-971 VLYRFAED
+971 VLYRFTDD

>member
-38 QPVSPS
+38 QPLSPS

-77 RVDEPTVLL
+77 RVDEPTVRL
-86 GDRSYPPSDLLAA
+86 GEHAYPPADLLAA
-99 VLATVARAAVGTVGF
+99 VLASVARAAVDAVGF

-127 ATRRQVLADALLQ
+127 ATRRQVLADALLR

-150 LAGPTPPGTRLL
+150 LSGPTPLGTRLL

-169 RYYAQVLHRPVPV
+169 RYYTQVLHRPVPV
-182 GDAIAVFDFGG
+182 GGAIAVFDFGG

-207 PWGDSGFTVV
+207 PWGDSGFSVV

-222 PDLGGLDLDAALVQR
+222 PDLGGLDLDAALVER
-237 VGELLGDRHAAQWA
+237 VGELVGARHAAQWA

-261 RRDQVRLWDEVRG
+261 RRDQVRLADEVRG
-274 AKETLSRSTVAPVA
+274 AKETLSRSAVAPVA
-288 VPGVAEA
+288 VPGVAET
-295 VRLTRADVERV
+295 VQLTRADVERV
-306 ATPLLRRAVDRARE
+306 ATPLLHRAVQRARE
-320 VIAAAGLSPDQLA
+320 VIAAAGLRPDQLA

-352 AELGVAPTV
+352 AELGIAPTV

-369 AEGALTDLPLRRP
+369 AEGALTDLPLRKP
-382 LPTPA
+382 LP
-387 YAGPHIAAPAPPAP
+387 APSAVS
-401 IPVSPPA
+401 PVSPPA
-408 PPASAA
+408 PSPV
-414 PTVPSAP
+414 T
-421 PAPTLPAG
+421 
-429 APSTLPAGAAP
+429 
-440 AEAAP
+440 
-445 TVPAGA
+445 
-451 APSVPAGA
+451 
-459 APAEAA
+459 
-465 PTVPDR
+465 
-471 AAPTVPAGA
+471 
-480 APTVPSQ
+480 
-487 PWPGALPPTV
+487 
-497 PSQPWPGSTPPAGPP
+497 
-512 GPGWA
+512 
-517 GAAPP
+517 P
-522 PSAGAGRWR
+522 PSAAGVPRWR

-536 VLGAVVALVGVAT
+536 VLGAVLALVGVAT
-549 AATLYLTRDR
+549 ATTLYLTRDR

-564 FRSLHE
+564 FGTLRE
-570 LSRPAAGG
+570 LSRPSAGA
-578 ERPAGMW
+578 ERPTGMW
-585 TAVLGDRAYLGYPLP
+585 TAVLDDRAYLAFPLP
-600 DDRLEVVAVDAGTG
+600 DDRLEVVAVDAVNGR
-614 DELWRKATDVR
+614 ELWRKQTDVR
-625 ADDWE
+625 ADDWD

-645 PGDSTPRPLAVL
+645 SGDSTPRPLAVL
-657 DGRSGTQRWQRAV
+657 DGRSGEQRWQRTV
-670 RGDDN
+670 RGDDD
-675 VYFADDTAVLVDRA
+675 VFFADDTAVLVDRA
-689 EARLV
+689 TDQLV
-694 GLRLSDG
+694 GLRLTDG
-701 STKWT
+701 SAKWT
-706 EPNPRDQYDGSRTVV
+706 QPNPRDQYAGARTVV
-721 RPVGTDAAAGGPA
+721 RPVGTEKAAGGPA
-734 FLDGTPRNPWASK
+734 FLDGTPRNPWAGK

-762 IDMESGAVLRTWG
+762 LDMASGAVLRQWG

-820 NDDFRPTDLVACGER
+820 NDEYRPKELVACGAR

-841 VPNNDAQ
+841 VPNSDAE

-853 AAREG
+853 AATEG
-858 ERAITWPAPGVT
+858 ERSIQWSTPGVT
-870 DLVPLGEQVLAQRES
+870 GLVPFGEQVLAQRES
-885 SEPKAALFDAAGE
+885 PQPSVTLYDAAGK

-903 RGGVAVRL
+903 RDGVGVRL
-911 DEGNLLVFAKAPSI
+911 DEGNLLVFAKAPSV

-949 NVRSESCS
+949 DVRSSSCS
-957 WNTHVIACGAEKDF
+957 WNTQVIACGAEKDF
-971 VLYRFAED
+971 VLYRFTDD

>member
-1 MAGQHEGFALGVDLG
+1 MAGQHEGFALGIDLG

-38 QPVSPS
+38 QPLSPS

-77 RVDEPTVLL
+77 RVDEPTVRL
-86 GDRSYPPSDLLAA
+86 GDRAYPPADLLAA
-99 VLATVARAAVGTVGF
+99 VLAAVGRAAVGAVGF
-114 LPPAVLTCPAAWD
+114 LPPAVVTCPAAWD
-127 ATRRQVLADALLQ
+127 ATRRQVLADALLRS
-140 AGWPQAAEHT
+140 GWPQAVEHT

-169 RYYAQVLHRPVPV
+169 RYYTQVLHRPVPV
-182 GDAIAVFDFGG
+182 GGAIAVFDFGG

-207 PWGDSGFTVV
+207 PWGDSGFSVV

-222 PDLGGLDLDAALVQR
+222 PDLGGLDLDAALVRR
-237 VGELLGDRHAAQWA
+237 VGELVGERHAAQWA

-261 RRDQVRLWDEVRG
+261 RRDQVRLTDEVRG

-288 VPGVAEA
+288 VPGVAETIQ
-295 VRLTRADVERV
+295 LTRADVERV
-306 ATPLLRRAVDRARE
+306 ATPLLRRAVQRARE
-320 VIAAAGLSPDQLA
+320 VIAAAGLRPDQLD

-352 AELGVAPTV
+352 AELGIAPTV

-369 AEGALTDLPLRRP
+369 AEGALTDLPLRKP
-382 LPTPA
+382 LPVPA
-387 YAGPHIAAPAPPAP
+387 YAGAPLAAPAPA
-401 IPVSPPA
+401 PVSPPA
-408 PPASAA
+408 P
-414 PTVPSAP
+414 
-421 PAPTLPAG
+421 AG
-429 APSTLPAGAAP
+429 APAP
-440 AEAAP
+440 
-445 TVPAGA
+445 V
-451 APSVPAGA
+451 
-459 APAEAA
+459 
-465 PTVPDR
+465 
-471 AAPTVPAGA
+471 
-480 APTVPSQ
+480 
-487 PWPGALPPTV
+487 V

-512 GPGWA
+512 PGPGLA
-517 GAAPP
+517 GATPTPP
-522 PSAGAGRWR
+522 GGATGWR

-536 VLGAVVALVGVAT
+536 VLGAVLALAGVAT

-559 YPDLE
+559 YPDLT
-564 FRSLHE
+564 FDSLRE
-570 LSRPAAGG
+570 LSRPSAGA
-578 ERPAGMW
+578 ERPVDMW
-585 TAVLGDRAYLGYPLP
+585 TAVLDDRAYLAFPLP
-600 DDRLEVVAVDAGTG
+600 DDRLEVVAVDAGNG
-614 DELWRKATDVR
+614 RELWREQTDVR
-625 ADDWE
+625 ADDWK
-630 AIIAVPGAVAVLADA
+630 AVIAVPGGVAVLADA

-657 DGRSGTQRWQRAV
+657 DGRTGEQRWQRV
-670 RGDDN
+670 LRGDDD
-675 VYFADDTAVLVDRA
+675 VYFADDTVVLVDRA
-689 EARLV
+689 ADELV
-694 GLRLSDG
+694 GLRLTNG
-701 STKWT
+701 SAKWT
-706 EPNPRDQYDGSRTVV
+706 QPNPRGQYAGGRTVV

-762 IDMESGAVLRTWG
+762 LDMASGAVLRQWG

-820 NDDFRPTDLVACGER
+820 NDEYRPKELVACGER

-841 VPNNDAQ
+841 VPDNDVA

-853 AAREG
+853 AATEG
-858 ERAITWPAPGVT
+858 ERMIKWSAPGVT
-870 DLVPLGEQVLAQRES
+870 GLVPLGEQVLAQRELP
-885 SEPKAALFDAAGE
+885 EPSVTVFDAAGK

-911 DEGNLLVFAKAPSI
+911 DAGNLLVFAKAPSM

-949 NVRSESCS
+949 DVRSSSCS
-957 WNTHVIACGAEKDF
+957 WNTHVIACGADKDF
-971 VLYRFAED
+971 VVYRFTDD

>member
-44 AVYADPDGTL
+44 AVYGDPDGTL
-54 HTGWDA
+54 HAGWDA
-60 RRLAQAD
+60 RRLAQTD
-67 PARFEANPKR
+67 PGRFEANPKR

-99 VLATVARAAVGTVGF
+99 VLATVARAAVAAVGF
-114 LPPAVLTCPAAWD
+114 LPPAVLTYPAAWD
-127 ATRRQVLADALLQ
+127 ARRRQVLADALLR
-140 AGWPQAAEHT
+140 AGWPSAAEHT

-169 RYYAQVLHRPVPV
+169 RYYAQVLRRPVPV
-182 GDAIAVFDFGG
+182 GAAIAVFDFGG

-222 PDLGGLDLDAALVQR
+222 PDLGGLDLDAALVRR
-237 VGELLGDRHAAQWA
+237 VGELVGERHAAQWA
-251 RLTRP
+251 RLIRP
-256 ADPAQ
+256 EDPAQ

-295 VRLTRADVERV
+295 VQLTRADVERV
-306 ATPLLRRAVDRARE
+306 ATPLLRRAVERARE

-352 AELGVAPTV
+352 TELGVAPTV

-382 LPTPA
+382 APTPA
-387 YAGPHIAAPAPPAP
+387 YAGSPPGPPAPAYAGSPPAPLAPAPVSPSAPPAP
-401 IPVSPPA
+401 APVSPPA
-408 PPASAA
+408 PAGPVGGGPA
-414 PTVPSAP
+414 
-421 PAPTLPAG
+421 
-429 APSTLPAGAAP
+429 
-440 AEAAP
+440 
-445 TVPAGA
+445 
-451 APSVPAGA
+451 
-459 APAEAA
+459 
-465 PTVPDR
+465 
-471 AAPTVPAGA
+471 
-480 APTVPSQ
+480 
-487 PWPGALPPTV
+487 V
-497 PSQPWPGSTPPAGPP
+497 PSQPWPGSPPPA

-517 GAAPP
+517 GAPPAGPPAPDQAGAAPP
-522 PSAGAGRWR
+522 DPAGAARWR
-531 RARWV
+531 RARRV
-536 VLGAVVALVGVAT
+536 LLGAGLALLVVGT

-564 FRSLHE
+564 FGSLRE

-585 TAVLGDRAYLGYPLP
+585 TAVLGDRAYLGFPLP
-600 DDRLEVVAVDAGTG
+600 DDRLEVVAVDAAGG
-614 DELWRKATDVR
+614 GELWRKATDVR

-630 AIIAVPGAVAVLADA
+630 AIIAVPGAVMVLADA

-657 DGRSGTQRWQRAV
+657 DGRTGTQRWQRPV
-670 RGDDN
+670 RGDDEIY
-675 VYFADDTAVLVDRA
+675 VADDTAVLVDRA
-689 EARLV
+689 AARLV

-701 STKWT
+701 TQKWS
-706 EPNPRDQYDGSRTVV
+706 EANPRDQYDGSRTVV
-721 RPVGTDAAAGGPA
+721 RPVDSDEAAGGPA
-734 FLDGTPRNPWASK
+734 FFDGTPRDPWTSK

-762 IDMESGAVLRTWG
+762 LDMASGAVLRRWG

-780 DDLVVAHED
+780 DDLVVAHGD
-789 RLYVAANEGGYQLL
+789 RLFVAANEGGFQLL

-810 AEPVVLHRSG
+810 AEPVVLYRSG
-820 NDDFRPTDLVACGER
+820 NDEQRPKALVACGER

-841 VPNNDAQ
+841 VPDNDVQ

-853 AAREG
+853 AATEG
-858 ERAITWPAPGVT
+858 EGTAHWPAPGAT
-870 DLVPLGEQVLAQRES
+870 DLVSVGEQVLAQREYP
-885 SEPKAALFDAAGE
+885 EPTVTLFDAAGK

-911 DEGNLLVFAKAPSI
+911 DEGNLLVFAKAPSV

-932 AGVWAESGEVD
+932 AGVWTESGKVD

-949 NVRSESCS
+949 DVRSSSCS

-971 VLYRFAED
+971 VLYRFTED

>member
-1 MAGQHEGFALGVDLG
+1 MAGQHEGFALGIDLG

-38 QPVSPS
+38 QPLSPS

-77 RVDEPTVLL
+77 RVDEPTVQL
-86 GDRSYPPSDLLAA
+86 GDRAYPPAELLAA
-99 VLATVARAAVGTVGF
+99 VLATVGRAAVNAVGF
-114 LPPAVLTCPAAWD
+114 LPPAVVTCPAAWD
-127 ATRRQVLADALLQ
+127 ATRRQVLADALLR

-169 RYYAQVLHRPVPV
+169 RYYTQVLHRPVPV
-182 GDAIAVFDFGG
+182 GGAIAVFDFGG

-207 PWGDSGFTVV
+207 PWGDSGFSVV

-222 PDLGGLDLDAALVQR
+222 PDLGGLDLDAALVRR
-237 VGELLGDRHAAQWA
+237 VGELVGERHAGQWD

-274 AKETLSRSTVAPVA
+274 AKETLSRSAVAPVA
-288 VPGVAEA
+288 VPGVAETIQ
-295 VRLTRADVERV
+295 LTRADVERV
-306 ATPLLRRAVDRARE
+306 ATPLLRRAVQRARE
-320 VIAAAGLSPDQLA
+320 VIAAAGLRPDQLD

-352 AELGVAPTV
+352 AELGIAPTV

-369 AEGALTDLPLRRP
+369 AEGALTDLPLRKP
-382 LPTPA
+382 LPA
-387 YAGPHIAAPAPPAP
+387 YAGLPLAPPAP
-401 IPVSPPA
+401 SSVSPPAPRPVSPPMPSPVSPPA
-408 PPASAA
+408 P
-414 PTVPSAP
+414 
-421 PAPTLPAG
+421 AG
-429 APSTLPAGAAP
+429 ALAP
-440 AEAAP
+440 
-445 TVPAGA
+445 V
-451 APSVPAGA
+451 
-459 APAEAA
+459 
-465 PTVPDR
+465 
-471 AAPTVPAGA
+471 
-480 APTVPSQ
+480 
-487 PWPGALPPTV
+487 V

-512 GPGWA
+512 PGPGLA
-517 GAAPP
+517 GATPTPP
-522 PSAGAGRWR
+522 AGATRWP

-536 VLGAVVALVGVAT
+536 VLGAVLALAGVAT

-559 YPDLE
+559 YPNLE
-564 FRSLHE
+564 FASLRE
-570 LSRPAAGG
+570 LSRLSAGT
-578 ERPAGMW
+578 ERPLDMW
-585 TAVLGDRAYLGYPLP
+585 TAVLDDRAYLAFALP
-600 DDRLEVVAVDAGTG
+600 DDRLEVVAVDAGNG
-614 DELWRKATDVR
+614 RELWREQTDVR
-625 ADDWE
+625 ANDWE

-657 DGRSGTQRWQRAV
+657 DGRTGEQRWQRV
-670 RGDDN
+670 LRGDDD
-675 VYFADDTAVLVDRA
+675 VYFADDTAVLVDRTA
-689 EARLV
+689 DELV
-694 GLRLSDG
+694 GLRLTNG
-701 STKWT
+701 SAKWT
-706 EPNPRDQYDGSRTVV
+706 EPNPRGQYAGGRTVV

-762 IDMESGAVLRTWG
+762 LDMASGAVLRQWG
-775 SVADL
+775 SVADP

-803 AYDLGSD
+803 AYDLNSD

-820 NDDFRPTDLVACGER
+820 NDEYRPKELVACGER

-841 VPNNDAQ
+841 VPNNDVA

-853 AAREG
+853 AVTEG
-858 ERAITWPAPGVT
+858 ERMISWPAPGVT
-870 DLVPLGEQVLAQRES
+870 GLIPLGEQVLAQRELP
-885 SEPKAALFDAAGE
+885 EPTVTVFDAAGK

-911 DEGNLLVFAKAPSI
+911 DAGNLLVFAKAPSV

-949 NVRSESCS
+949 DVRSSSCS
-957 WNTHVIACGAEKDF
+957 WNTSVIACGAEKDF
-971 VLYRFAED
+971 VLYRFTDD

>member
-38 QPVSPS
+38 QPLSPS

-60 RRLAQAD
+60 RRLAQTD
-67 PARFEANPKR
+67 PGRFEANPKR
-77 RVDEPTVLL
+77 RVDEPTIVL
-86 GDRSYPPSDLLAA
+86 GDRSYPPADLLAA
-99 VLATVARAAVGTVGF
+99 VLAAVARAAVGAVGF

-127 ATRRQVLADALLQ
+127 ATRRQVLADALLL
-140 AGWPQAAEHT
+140 AGWPQVAEHT

-169 RYYAQVLHRPVPV
+169 RYYTQVLHRPVPV

-207 PWGDSGFTVV
+207 PWGDSGFSVV

-222 PDLGGLDLDAALVQR
+222 PDLGGLDLDAALVGR
-237 VGELLGDRHAAQWA
+237 VGELLGERHAAQWA
-251 RLTRP
+251 RLLRP

-295 VRLTRADVERV
+295 VQLTRADVERV
-306 ATPLLRRAVDRARE
+306 AAPLLRRAVDRARE

-352 AELGVAPTV
+352 TELGVAPTV

-382 LPTPA
+382 LPA
-387 YAGPHIAAPAPPAP
+387 YAGPQLAPPT
-401 IPVSPPA
+401 PVSPPA
-408 PPASAA
+408 PAGSVGAA
-414 PTVPSAP
+414 GPVGLAG
-421 PAPTLPAG
+421 PAG
-429 APSTLPAGAAP
+429 SGGD
-440 AEAAP
+440 
-445 TVPAGA
+445 VP
-451 APSVPAGA
+451 P
-459 APAEAA
+459 
-465 PTVPDR
+465 
-471 AAPTVPAGA
+471 
-480 APTVPSQ
+480 VPSQ
-487 PWPGALPPTV
+487 PWPG
-497 PSQPWPGSTPPAGPP
+497 PPAPA

-517 GAAPP
+517 GAPP
-522 PSAGAGRWR
+522 AGPPTPGRAGAARWR

-536 VLGAVVALVGVAT
+536 VLGAVLALLGVGT

-564 FRSLHE
+564 FTSLRE
-570 LSRPAAGG
+570 LSRPKAGG

-600 DDRLEVVAVDAGTG
+600 DDRLEVVAVDTGTG
-614 DELWRKATDVR
+614 DELWRRATDVR

-645 PGDSTPRPLAVL
+645 PGDNTPRPLAVL

-670 RGDDN
+670 RGDDEI
-675 VYFADDTAVLVDRA
+675 YFADDTAVLVDRA
-689 EARLV
+689 AAQLV
-694 GLRLSDG
+694 GLRLSNG
-701 STKWT
+701 AQKWT
-706 EPNPRDQYDGSRTVV
+706 QANPRDQYDSSRTVV
-721 RPVGTDAAAGGPA
+721 RPVGSDEAAGGPA
-734 FLDGTPRNPWASK
+734 FLDGTPRNPWTSK

-762 IDMESGAVLRTWG
+762 LDMTSGRVLRQWG

-789 RLYVAANEGGYQLL
+789 RLYVVANEGGYQLL

-810 AEPVVLHRSG
+810 AEPVVLYRSG
-820 NDDFRPTDLVACGER
+820 NDEQRAKALVACGER

-841 VPNNDAQ
+841 VPNNDVQ

-853 AAREG
+853 AATEG
-858 ERAITWPAPGVT
+858 ERTAHWPAPGVT
-870 DLVPLGEQVLAQRES
+870 DLVPVGEQVLAQREYP
-885 SEPKAALFDAAGE
+885 EPTVTLFDAAGK

-911 DEGNLLVFAKAPSI
+911 DEGNLLVFAKAPGT

-932 AGVWAESGEVD
+932 AGVWTESGEVD

-949 NVRSESCS
+949 DVRSASCS
-957 WNTHVIACGAEKDF
+957 WNTHVIACGADEDF
-971 VLYRFAED
+971 VLYRFTKD

>member
-99 VLATVARAAVGTVGF
+99 VLAAVARAAVGTVGF

-237 VGELLGDRHAAQWA
+237 VGELVGDRHAAQWA

-274 AKETLSRSTVAPVA
+274 AKETLSRSTTAPVA

-320 VIAAAGLSPDQLA
+320 VVAAAGLSPDQLA

-401 IPVSPPA
+401 TPASPPAPTPVSPPA
-408 PPASAA
+408 PSASAA

-429 APSTLPAGAAP
+429 TAS
-440 AEAAP
+440 
-445 TVPAGA
+445 TVPAGTA
-451 APSVPAGA
+451 L
-459 APAEAA
+459 AEAA
-465 PTVPDR
+465 PTVPD
-471 AAPTVPAGA
+471 V
-480 APTVPSQ
+480 
-487 PWPGALPPTV
+487 
-497 PSQPWPGSTPPAGPP
+497 GP
-512 GPGWA
+512 
-517 GAAPP
+517 
-522 PSAGAGRWR
+522 
-531 RARWV
+531 
-536 VLGAVVALVGVAT
+536 
-549 AATLYLTRDR
+549 
-559 YPDLE
+559 
-564 FRSLHE
+564 
-570 LSRPAAGG
+570 
-578 ERPAGMW
+578 
-585 TAVLGDRAYLGYPLP
+585 
-600 DDRLEVVAVDAGTG
+600 
-614 DELWRKATDVR
+614 
-625 ADDWE
+625 
-630 AIIAVPGAVAVLADA
+630 
-645 PGDSTPRPLAVL
+645 
-657 DGRSGTQRWQRAV
+657 
-670 RGDDN
+670 
-675 VYFADDTAVLVDRA
+675 
-689 EARLV
+689 
-694 GLRLSDG
+694 
-701 STKWT
+701 
-706 EPNPRDQYDGSRTVV
+706 
-721 RPVGTDAAAGGPA
+721 
-734 FLDGTPRNPWASK
+734 
-747 GRRLVQVGAD
+747 
-757 RSVRL
+757 
-762 IDMESGAVLRTWG
+762 
-775 SVADL
+775 
-780 DDLVVAHED
+780 
-789 RLYVAANEGGYQLL
+789 
-803 AYDLGSD
+803 
-810 AEPVVLHRSG
+810 
-820 NDDFRPTDLVACGER
+820 
-835 RACLLQ
+835 
-841 VPNNDAQ
+841 
-848 RTEVV
+848 
-853 AAREG
+853 
-858 ERAITWPAPGVT
+858 
-870 DLVPLGEQVLAQRES
+870 
-885 SEPKAALFDAAGE
+885 
-898 PVLRD
+898 
-903 RGGVAVRL
+903 
-911 DEGNLLVFAKAPSI
+911 
-925 VADNRVL
+925 
-932 AGVWAESGEVD
+932 
-943 ELGELK
+943 
-949 NVRSESCS
+949 
-957 WNTHVIACGAEKDF
+957 
-971 VLYRFAED
+971 

>member
-38 QPVSPS
+38 QPLSPS

-54 HTGWDA
+54 HSGWDA

-77 RVDEPTVLL
+77 RVDEPTVRL
-86 GDRSYPPSDLLAA
+86 GDRAYRPADLLAA
-99 VLATVARAAVGTVGF
+99 VLAAVGRAAVGAVGF
-114 LPPAVLTCPAAWD
+114 LPPAVVTCPAAWD
-127 ATRRQVLADALLQ
+127 ATRRQVLADALLR

-169 RYYAQVLHRPVPV
+169 RYYTQVLHRPVPV
-182 GDAIAVFDFGG
+182 GGAIAVFDFGG

-207 PWGDSGFTVV
+207 PWGDSGFSVV

-222 PDLGGLDLDAALVQR
+222 PDLGGLDLDAALVRR
-237 VGELLGDRHAAQWA
+237 VGELIGERHAAQWA

-274 AKETLSRSTVAPVA
+274 AKETLSRSATAPVA
-288 VPGVAEA
+288 VPGVAETIQ
-295 VRLTRADVERV
+295 LTRADVERV
-306 ATPLLRRAVDRARE
+306 ATPLLRRAVQRARE

-352 AELGVAPTV
+352 AELGIAPTV

-369 AEGALTDLPLRRP
+369 AEGALTDLPLRKA
-382 LPTPA
+382 LPAPA
-387 YAGPHIAAPAPPAP
+387 YAGPPLAPPAP
-401 IPVSPPA
+401 APVSPPA
-408 PPASAA
+408 PA
-414 PTVPSAP
+414 
-421 PAPTLPAG
+421 
-429 APSTLPAGAAP
+429 AAP
-440 AEAAP
+440 AP
-445 TVPAGA
+445 V
-451 APSVPAGA
+451 
-459 APAEAA
+459 
-465 PTVPDR
+465 
-471 AAPTVPAGA
+471 
-480 APTVPSQ
+480 
-487 PWPGALPPTV
+487 V

-512 GPGWA
+512 PGPGLA
-517 GAAPP
+517 GPTPTPP
-522 PSAGAGRWR
+522 GGATRWR

-536 VLGAVVALVGVAT
+536 VLGAVLALAGLAT

-564 FRSLHE
+564 FSSLRE
-570 LSRPAAGG
+570 LSRHSAGA
-578 ERPAGMW
+578 ERPADMW
-585 TAVLGDRAYLGYPLP
+585 TAVLDDRAYLAFPLS
-600 DDRLEVVAVDAGTG
+600 DGRLEVVAVDAGNG
-614 DELWRKATDVR
+614 REVWREQTDVR

-657 DGRSGTQRWQRAV
+657 DGRTGEQRWQRV
-670 RGDDN
+670 LRGDDD

-689 EARLV
+689 ADELV
-694 GLRLSDG
+694 GLRLTNG
-701 STKWT
+701 SAKWT
-706 EPNPRDQYDGSRTVV
+706 TPNPRGQFTGGRTVV
-721 RPVGTDAAAGGPA
+721 RPVGTDAAAAGPA
-734 FLDGTPRNPWASK
+734 FLDGTPRDPWTSK

-762 IDMESGAVLRTWG
+762 LDMASGAVLRQWG

-789 RLYVAANEGGYQLL
+789 RLYVAANEGGFQLL

-820 NDDFRPTDLVACGER
+820 NDDYRPKELVACGAR

-841 VPNNDAQ
+841 VPNNDVA

-853 AAREG
+853 AATEG
-858 ERAITWPAPGVT
+858 ERMTKWSAPGVT
-870 DLVPLGEQVLAQRES
+870 SLVPLGEQVLAQREFP
-885 SEPKAALFDAAGE
+885 EPTVTVFDAAGK

-911 DEGNLLVFAKAPSI
+911 DEGNLLVFAKAPSV

-949 NVRSESCS
+949 DVRSSSCS
-957 WNTHVIACGAEKDF
+957 WNTQVIACGAEKDF
-971 VLYRFAED
+971 VVYRFTDD